1 MQVKLKLSD
10 ELLKDLIISKVYRNW
25 ESVFSQLSANS
36 LPPYQN
42 KDHAIELEP
51 EKTSFLSLIYN
62 LFQRQLK
69 TIRKYIDENFA
80 NRFICFLKCS
90 AKAPVLFI
98 LRPDSNLLWF
108 LNYRR
113 LNVMTIKN
121 QYLFPLIG
129 EILNRLID
137 VQVFTKINVK
147 HAYYCL

>member
-25 ESVFSQLSANS
+25 ESVFSQFIANS

-137 VQVFTKINVK
+137 VRVFTKINVK